1 MNKVFNFI
9 SVLIFLSSLA
19 KTKSFS
25 LFCSSSYPYFG
36 HWKNDI
42 MEEFS
47 CICNFFCRGFLGKT
61 CSIKSKQ
68 TFFITCVIT
77 LSSICLFAEDF
88 LLRDFGPAGLLE
100 VAIRM
105 TLGMMVMQTKIS
117 RTQRNLLRSCLYRSF
132 KYYSYFI

>member
-47 CICNFFCRGFLGKT
+47 CIFNFFCRGFLGKT

-77 LSSICLFAEDF
+77 LSSICLFTEDF

-117 RTQRNLLRSCLYRSF
+117 RTQRNLLRSCL
-132 KYYSYFI
+132 